1 MFVWQSG
8 SCELCSNGFI
18 EENKMKTAKDRDAQG
33 ASWNYAEIW
42 DKFPV
47 PARPCKK
54 ELALIEQKINAFKG
68 NPKVLILGS
77 TIEYRSLCKRLG
89 IAPVVADFVKSNYDR
104 LTEYSTE
111 SFAGEEF
118 FEIDWLDIQEKDRFD
133 FILGHRVF
141 NVIGKQD
148 IQRMFK
154 VMFNA
159 LKPEGIF
166 FCRGNI
172 FDSSFRDK
180 LEEFVETWSRAPR
193 EYPLFTYIEVALYM
207 NCCDTENYI
216 DYPACRQRV
225 ERWFREGKI
234 SPSDFEEIRL
244 LVSLSNDA
252 RFRTAEKHEITRGY
266 STAGFESAEW
276 VTTGEE
282 FSRQMPIIILRK

>member
-1 MFVWQSG
+1 M
-8 SCELCSNGFI
+8 
-18 EENKMKTAKDRDAQG
+18 
-33 ASWNYAEIW
+33 
-42 DKFPV
+42 
-47 PARPCKK
+47 
-54 ELALIEQKINAFKG
+54 
-68 NPKVLILGS
+68 
-77 TIEYRSLCKRLG
+77 
-89 IAPVVADFVKSNYDR
+89 ADFVKSNYDR

-266 STAGFESAEW
+266 STAGFESAEG

-282 FSRQMPIIILRK
+282 FSMQMPIIILRK